1 MNIFRIKKMSWPW
14 SEVPEETSGD
24 DRQEMN
30 TRETQPGVT
39 LSTAT
44 SVTSSQTYMQQ
55 LQGPAQAVHTGFSIL
70 HASSTPPAQPQT
82 PFNVPASLTGSS
94 LEQVSLILPQPQ
106 PQLPITV
113 PATVPGFSH
122 QQTVF
127 PSVYHPHSVPSSWEC
142 HGFSQQQHF
151 PAVFPGFSQ
160 QQALLTSP
168 QPQPI
173 TTVASVPQLLSYQLT
188 PGLTGSG
195 SPSSSYTSTHEQPPQ
210 PGHQDQFS
218 IFDQPSLQGTLQPIN
233 LTTQTPKQQKTV
245 TPSGLQGTNTQ
256 KFWHSP
262 RLPYQSQN
270 VQSQPQYGMPS
281 TDLHRFRFT
290 TETYTRPQQ
299 LGQSNIR
306 HPVACQHQSVNPQN
320 SGPQYQHSSAMLPH
334 RTQSYYHGASGELY
348 HKTTPVVPSNTGFPT
363 AEANY
368 HNTPEL
374 SQTSLNLYQDQE
386 SSGQH
391 RYVHTG
397 EHNPTSLVQP
407 SRVLASRG
415 SSLAGPAESHQTHQ
429 SSVSLQQGQ
438 QVFSRSSQPA
448 VGAAGSLFCTCILSY
463 DKKY

>member
-1 MNIFRIKKMSWPW
+1 MSWPW

-24 DRQEMN
+24 PRQGMN

-55 LQGPAQAVHTGFSIL
+55 LQGPVQAVHAGFTVHNALSVQ
-70 HASSTPPAQPQT
+70 PAQPQT

-94 LEQVSLILPQPQ
+94 REQALLVPQPQ

-113 PATVPGFSH
+113 PETVPGPS
-122 QQTVF
+122 QQHIVL
-127 PSVYHPHSVPSSWEC
+127 PPVHHHHPLPGPWEC
-142 HGFSQQQHF
+142 HRFSQQQAS
-151 PAVFPGFSQ
+151 PAAFPGFSQ
-160 QQALLTSP
+160 QQALLPSS

-173 TTVASVPQLLSYQLT
+173 TTVASAPQHLSYQLT
-188 PGLTGSG
+188 AGSIG
-195 SPSSSYTSTHEQPPQ
+195 SRPPFSSYTSTHQQPSQ

-218 IFDQPSLQGTLQPIN
+218 VFDQPSLQEALQPLN
-233 LTTQTPKQQKTV
+233 LTTQTPKQQKTI
-245 TPSGLQGTNTQ
+245 TPCGLQGTNTQ

-299 LGQSNIR
+299 LGQSNIC

-320 SGPQYQHSSAMLPH
+320 SGPQYQHSSAMLSH
-334 RTQSYYHGASGELY
+334 RTQSYYHSALGELY

-386 SSGQH
+386 NLGQH
-391 RYVHTG
+391 RYVQTG
-397 EHNPTSLVQP
+397 EQNPTSLVQP
-407 SRVLASRG
+407 STVLPSRETGFTGAS
-415 SSLAGPAESHQTHQ
+415 ETHLTRP
-429 SSVSLQQGQ
+429 SSVLLQQGQ
-438 QVFSRSSQPA
+438 QMFSRSSQPA

-463 DKKY
+463 NKKY